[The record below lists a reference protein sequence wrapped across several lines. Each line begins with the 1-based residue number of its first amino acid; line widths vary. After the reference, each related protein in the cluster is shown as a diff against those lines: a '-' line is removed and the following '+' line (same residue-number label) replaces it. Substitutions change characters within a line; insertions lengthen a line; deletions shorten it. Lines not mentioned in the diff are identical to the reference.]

1 MEEKI
6 IKEISFYEI
15 FWIFFIGSVF
25 GWLIEV
31 IVTFFKL
38 GYFVNH
44 SALIYGPIGAVYGI
58 GVVVLT
64 LCLYKV
70 KKQNSVKVFII
81 AFISSSICEYI
92 ISFFVEKFFDNTIWN
107 YSDLPFNINGRIC
120 LYYSLIWSA
129 LGLIWIKIIYPIFK
143 KIIEK
148 IPRKIGERLMY
159 ILIVLLIF
167 DSIIS
172 ALAVLREKER
182 KKGIPAKNKIEIFL
196 DHHYSDEFLDKIYQ
210 NFKK

>member
-1 MEEKI
+1 MT
-6 IKEISFYEI
+6 IK
-15 FWIFFIGSVF
+15 
-25 GWLIEV
+25 
-31 IVTFFKL
+31 
-38 GYFVNH
+38 H
-44 SALIYGPIGAVYGI
+44 ALILVI
-58 GVVVLT
+58 
-64 LCLYKV
+64 
-70 KKQNSVKVFII
+70 II

-120 LYYSLIWSA
+120 LYYSLIWGA